1 MNHIIKSVFIVSLCL
16 CPVISSCTKEEYAH
30 DKLTAPRGNNFRI
43 SAEQAQKNALE
54 FINSL
59 NGTTR
64 SKLTDIKI
72 SSVKAISASKRF
84 TRSEINDSI
93 NLDTLYYVVN
103 FENDNGFVIASS
115 DKREIPVFA
124 YVEEGT
130 YEDIDSIP
138 DGQRPQVEENNGYLS
153 FMCNLQELVINNRTL
168 SHKDPNNY
176 DLLIYDG
183 NIIGGDMPPINPP
196 ETINEVQQP
205 LLLTVWG
212 QRDYNDYCN
221 GYPTG
226 CVITAVSQICSYLQK
241 PNHVAWAQ
249 NGIGNQCSIDWQR
262 INEECM
268 NYCGNVLSFDL
279 HDQIAN
285 LMRFWG
291 LAFHAEYSEKGTGAD
306 SEDAIETLCD
316 YGFNVSPLKDFDAT
330 DVINELRKGNRIIYM
345 KGSERYYHTFFVIRQ
360 YVGGHAW
367 VVDGYIH
374 QECRGRKTDYLHC
387 NWGWKGD
394 KNGYFLAGVF
404 DTDSPAFDDSYV
416 TRGEN
421 YKYNLKYSTICK

>member
-1 MNHIIKSVFIVSLCL
+1 M
-16 CPVISSCTKEEYAH
+16 
-30 DKLTAPRGNNFRI
+30 
-43 SAEQAQKNALE
+43 E

-64 SKLTDIKI
+64 SKLDNDKI
-72 SSVKAISASKRF
+72 GSVKAISASNRF
-84 TRSEINDSI
+84 TRSSANESI
-93 NLDTLYYVVN
+93 NLDTLFYVVN

-138 DGQRPQVEENNGYLS
+138 DEQERPQMEENNGYLS
-153 FMCNLQELVINNRTL
+153 FICNLQELVINNRTL

-183 NIIGGDMPPINPP
+183 NIIGGDMPPINSP

-205 LLLTVWG
+205 LLLTKWG
-212 QRDYNDYCN
+212 QNTYNDYCN
-221 GYPTG
+221 GCPTG

-241 PNHVAWAQ
+241 PNHVAWEQ
-249 NGIGNQCSIDWQR
+249 NGIGNQCNIDWQR

-268 NYCGNVLSFDL
+268 YNDGNVLSFDL
-279 HDQIAN
+279 HNQIAN

-291 LAFHAEYSEKGTGAD
+291 LAFHAEYSEEGTGAN

-345 KGSERYYHTFFVIRQ
+345 RGNDHYYHTLFVIRQ

-367 VVDGYIH
+367 IVDGYIH
-374 QECRGRKTDYLHC
+374 QECRGRRTDYLHC
-387 NWGWKGD
+387 NWGWHGD

-404 DTDSPAFDDSYV
+404 DSDSPAFDDTYN
-416 TRGEN
+416 TRSGN
-421 YKYNLKYSTICK
+421 YKYNLEYSTFCK